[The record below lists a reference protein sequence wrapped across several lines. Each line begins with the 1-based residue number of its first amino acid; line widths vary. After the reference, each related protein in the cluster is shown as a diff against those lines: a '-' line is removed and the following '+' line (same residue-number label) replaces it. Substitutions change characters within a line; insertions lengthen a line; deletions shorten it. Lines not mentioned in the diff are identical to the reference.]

1 MRSGIWGP
9 CWALSTQDEMRSI
22 SVVEPP
28 MLVKEG
34 LWVLPTGKGRWNF
47 CPYYYINQL
56 GLRAVDGLRPTFS
69 GMMSPMHLKDHMQFK
84 LLPRNIYLRSS
95 LVLRGISKVLGLL
108 TVYGTRLF
116 VSLPWTDAYSIGMLL
131 CKLKEFPAI
140 PNLDCFFRSW
150 QDVTVPGKKF
160 KGVIFSRY

>member
-1 MRSGIWGP
+1 M
-9 CWALSTQDEMRSI
+9 
-22 SVVEPP
+22 
-28 MLVKEG
+28 
-34 LWVLPTGKGRWNF
+34 
-47 CPYYYINQL
+47 
-56 GLRAVDGLRPTFS
+56 DGLRPTFS

-140 PNLDCFFRSW
+140 PNLDHFFIVDRMSLSQERNLKGLSS
-150 QDVTVPGKKF
+150 QDIKLF
-160 KGVIFSRY
+160 